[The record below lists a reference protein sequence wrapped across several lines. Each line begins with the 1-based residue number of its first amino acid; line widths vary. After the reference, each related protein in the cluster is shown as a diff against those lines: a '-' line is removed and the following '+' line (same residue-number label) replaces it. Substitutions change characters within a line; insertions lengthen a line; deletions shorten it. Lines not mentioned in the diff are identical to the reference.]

1 MGTACSA
8 IRDSPPPNARSP
20 NKNICTVYRDNIPT
34 DNDDDI
40 LDVSSII
47 SLYSMKP
54 IGRETSAIDSDQYKS
69 KYIVVEDV
77 CLAPAEKMSTTGQG
91 RDYCKDIGGDENN
104 PEWTTFDAE
113 DVYTWSGAVDEPT
126 ERANLYRNCK
136 WTTEGVWGHSIHTD
150 AFAGCCKG
158 ECLWVLGHK
167 GACRRQGYSGD
178 KATCCFRDFNCKNFG
193 GDYKDIQSCYS
204 DTNQRYTCDPYYRD
218 LKSENCKK
226 AIAPYCLGTQFFPAQ
241 TDWMELWL
249 PDSVV
254 NISNDPDNEKIMVK
268 APCLMAVMRNLFGK
282 AADGICDYDTLS
294 SIKLE
299 GFNDSGSTWAV
310 EIINEV
316 FTTYIKKF
324 GNPLKGINQDGY
336 IKSAAFFNFM
346 FNFCKQN
353 PNVCTDFLK
362 KQLCI
367 NTKQDQVMNDAQ
379 TNNWCGCYMPDSE
392 YEKYNQ
398 YGIEPECTPFC
409 NQKDTIK
416 LANVDGTEK
425 VCTQTSCIINDAIIT
440 ALNDRF
446 PDGFNFSQI
455 CHSCGQNTVSER
467 LSMNKSDDKNSNGGI
482 VLNTGPN
489 LFYQY
494 NLSSGEEYFLNDTD
508 YYLISSLS
516 PIYTGNLFLEDI
528 LINSDLDWTGPNLQ
542 DYSLLNI
549 GNAPVIQFKDFN
561 GNSGIKCEKDKPEY
575 AHPGYSHEKG
585 IAEGIRCYI
594 TDFVIK
600 NDNVID
606 TDKLKLSTGSIIGL
620 RYKLNKGANYN
631 KLKKEDLSIIDTSQ
645 SAKPSFNFSNSYD
658 PNNINTKDRNY
669 SLANVFFT
677 NQIDN
682 QEIRNNITE
691 YGKEAASNTCF
702 CIMDGTTIN
711 ITDAKVGNLN
721 LVENCGQV
729 SCHDNSGKMIPCD
742 NGSNNLDDNS
752 YMDDNDSFSTYK
764 TEEKKKVDLVVIM
777 ILFAIFII
785 LVMIR
790 TVQTY
795 FNPKVKKTKDKI

>member
-40 LDVSSII
+40 LDVSRVAP
-47 SLYSMKP
+47 LYSINP
-54 IGRETSAIDSDQYKS
+54 IGRETSAINTAQYKS

-77 CLAPAEKMSTTGQG
+77 CLPLAEKMSIRGQG

-104 PEWTTFDAE
+104 PEWTTYDAA
-113 DVYTWSGAVDEPT
+113 DLYFASG
-126 ERANLYRNCK
+126 ERANLYQTCK
-136 WTTEGVWGHSIHTD
+136 YTTEGVWGHRIHID
-150 AFAGCCKG
+150 VIAGCCKG
-158 ECLWVLGHK
+158 ECIWGGGHL

-193 GDYKDIQSCYS
+193 EDYKDIQSCYS

-218 LKSENCKK
+218 LKSENCK
-226 AIAPYCLGTQFFPAQ
+226 ATIAPYCLGTKFFPAQ

-254 NISNDPDNEKIMVK
+254 NISNDPDNEEIMVK

-282 AADGICDYDTLS
+282 AADGICDYDTLA

-299 GFNDSGSTWAV
+299 GFNDSGNLWSV

-316 FTTYIKKF
+316 FTKYIQDF

-346 FNFCKQN
+346 FNFCKQY
-353 PNVCTDFLK
+353 PSLCTDFLK
-362 KQLCI
+362 NQLCI
-367 NTKQDQVMNDAQ
+367 NTKQDQVMNDTQ

-398 YGIEPECTPFC
+398 YGIEKECTPFC

-446 PDGFNFSQI
+446 PDGFNFSQV
-455 CHSCGQNTVSER
+455 CHSCGQNSVAER
-467 LSMNKSDDKNSNGGI
+467 LSRNESDNKSNNNGGVI
-482 VLNTGPN
+482 LNTGPN

-494 NLSSGEEYFLNDTD
+494 NLTSQDEYFLNKSD
-508 YYLISSLS
+508 YYLVSALS
-516 PIYTGNLFLEDI
+516 PADGIPYTSEI
-528 LINSDLDWTGPNLQ
+528 LPNSESDWNGPNLV
-542 DYSLLNI
+542 DYSLKNLTV
-549 GNAPVIQFKDFN
+549 APVVQFT
-561 GNSGIKCEKDKPEY
+561 GIKCEADSSEYLHDGGTVDDK
-575 AHPGYSHEKG
+575 KL
-585 IAEGIRCYI
+585 RCYI
-594 TDFVIK
+594 TDFNIV
-600 NDNVID
+600 NETNVDI
-606 TDKLKLSTGSIIGL
+606 DKLQLYPGSIIGL
-620 RYKLNKGANYN
+620 RYKLKGKTAS
-631 KLKKEDLSIIDTSQ
+631 EGLSPIGTSL
-645 SAKPSFNFSNSYD
+645 SARPAFDFTRD
-658 PNNINTKDRNY
+658 PNNITTRANSYALT
-669 SLANVFFT
+669 NVFFT
-677 NQIDN
+677 TQISN
-682 QEIRNNITE
+682 QEVRNNVTE

-711 ITDAKVGNLN
+711 ITNSKVGNLN
-721 LVENCGQV
+721 LVQNCGQV

-752 YMDDNDSFSTYK
+752 YMSDNDSFSTYK

-795 FNPKVKKTKDKI
+795 FNPKIKKTKDNI